1 LRSIRLNIL
10 LFAML
15 IVTASGVFAVY
26 GPKTAAH
33 EVAKKLVL
41 PTSGPAEV
49 INLNRY
55 LTRLVTE
62 RTVDRASKIPAIPES
77 EFASVLEAQ
86 GPGYTDRTI
95 WYRAPVKIVDQPG
108 LTGRSAFIQI
118 GQVYLNDIEISILS
132 QDAGQ
137 IVWQQHLGD
146 RIPTAPGGLSNL
158 SHIAEWPKL
167 SLGEYWLVIGIHT
180 NSAHVME
187 AELLPDAALITKS
200 GSNSFVKGAI
210 LGVLLL
216 AFGIYFAFGM
226 MSGDRSVIWYAGYI
240 FSLFLISF
248 GVTGYAQ
255 LIFKPYWLLASDFVT
270 GTGTAFAL
278 GTSIMMWS
286 YITRLDQV
294 NRPLFRIMVG
304 YSALAMAGFLT
315 ATSDWYILYAKV
327 FFVPQIVLLAVLL
340 INLMYRGYRQKQ
352 TLQMS
357 YLMVAL
363 GIPTIGAIAHLLLL
377 IGWFP
382 VNGFTTSLFALSSV
396 IQLVLVAIA
405 MAYRTYGVI
414 NRRVDALASG
424 QRADQLASEQRT
436 FITML
441 SHEFRTPLA
450 IIQRSAEILGLHL
463 QKEPEAVLHRLS
475 TIQSN
480 ARQLSGLVDAFLTKE
495 TLDSA
500 TFSTTREAVAI
511 DTFLRDLIAQR
522 QREVPGQ
529 NISLIESD
537 VAIVEIDRI
546 LMERALINLIENARK
561 YAPGAAVWISAERAA
576 NGYVY
581 IRVVDEGPGIAA
593 DDLQNVLNAF
603 YRGRGSIKTQGV
615 GLGLHL
621 TNRII
626 DAHDGS
632 LSVSVGEEG
641 GTTILIKLPYDRDLT
656 VLKNNETRT
665 GFPLG
670 YTETS
675 QNGEPR
681 Q

>member
-1 LRSIRLNIL
+1 MNMF

-15 IVTASGVFAVY
+15 IVTASGIFAVY
-26 GPKTAAH
+26 GPKIAAH
-33 EVAKKLVL
+33 EVAKTLVL
-41 PTSGPAEV
+41 PPSGPAEV

-55 LTRLVTE
+55 LTRLVT
-62 RTVDRASKIPAIPES
+62 DRKVESAFKIPSIAES
-77 EFASVLEAQ
+77 EFASVLEAH

-95 WYRAPVKIVDQPG
+95 WYRTPVKIVDQPG
-108 LTGRSAFIQI
+108 RTGRSAFIDI

-132 QDAGQ
+132 NDARQ
-137 IVWQQHLGD
+137 IIWQEHLGD
-146 RIPTAPGGLSNL
+146 RIPRAKGGLQNL
-158 SHIAEWPKL
+158 SHVAEWPKL
-167 SLGEYWLVIGIHT
+167 SLGEYWLVIAVHT
-180 NSAHVME
+180 NSAHVFE
-187 AELLPDAALITKS
+187 AELLPDTALIPKS
-200 GSNSFVKGAI
+200 GSNSFIKGAI

-216 AFGIYFAFGM
+216 AFGIYFAFGV
-226 MSGDRSVIWYAGYI
+226 MSGDRSVLWYSGYI
-240 FSLFLISF
+240 FSLFLVSF

-255 LIFKPYWLLASDFVT
+255 LIFKPFWSLASDFVT

-286 YITRLDQV
+286 YMTRLDRE
-294 NRPLFRIMVG
+294 NRPLFRVMVS
-304 YSALAMAGFLT
+304 YSVLAMAGFLT

-327 FFVPQIVLLAVLL
+327 FFGPQIFLLAVML
-340 INLMYRGYRQKQ
+340 INLMYRGYRQKH
-352 TLQMS
+352 TFQMS

-363 GIPTIGAIAHLLLL
+363 GVPTIGAMAHLLLL
-377 IGWFP
+377 IGWLP
-382 VNGFTTSLFALSSV
+382 VNGFTTSIFALSSL

-463 QKEPEAVLHRLS
+463 QKEPESVLNRLS

-500 TFSTTREAVAI
+500 TFTTTREAVAI
-511 DTFLRDLIAQR
+511 NAFLSDLIAQR

-529 NISLIESD
+529 NISLIQSD
-537 VAIVEIDRI
+537 VVIVEIDRI
-546 LMERALINLIENARK
+546 LMERALFNLIENARK

-603 YRGRGSIKTQGV
+603 YRGRDSVKTQGV

-621 TNRII
+621 TKRII
-626 DAHDGS
+626 EAHDGS

-641 GTTILIKLPYDRDLT
+641 GTTILIKLPYDRDMT
-656 VLKNNETRT
+656 VLRNNENRA

-675 QNGEPR
+675 HGGERP
-681 Q
+681 